1 MTKLLLPAEK
11 NKLDKQEI
19 QGNEMKTIPNWY

>member
-19 QGNEMKTIPNWY
+19 QGNEMKKIPNWY